1 MKYLIALLIL
11 PMFVISQSDIYTV
24 GIPIVTKSETWIENV
39 NLHSDLIIEPGVTL
53 TIKKEVYVNPAA
65 KIIVKRGAK
74 LIVDGGKITSA
85 CGELWK
91 GVEVWGTTSQSQNP
105 TYQGWVEVIN
115 GGTIENSLMGI
126 YANKPSNTIEGDWEP
141 GYTGGI
147 IRCSDAYFINNK
159 VAAQFFGYGFTS
171 ASYFTDCVFKTNDDY
186 IGSVNPEFFI
196 DVTGTSQLI
205 ITNCDFLNETETQYF
220 QSGINSFNSILIVRG
235 ICLGG
240 DPCTSWDNGNFQNLE
255 YGIYAT
261 ASTSTKYIDIRNT
274 DFTENYRG
282 LYISGMTAPRV
293 TSNKFYIN
301 EPFVTNGGY
310 GMYLDHSTGYWV
322 EDNDFLHEG
331 DSIVG
336 IGLIVHHSGT
346 AANEVYRNRF
356 LNLTQGISAQEQ
368 NKGTRTGLQIRCN
381 DFDECD
387 ADILVPLVSSQGYG
401 IASNQ
406 GSNSTLP
413 QNMAGN
419 LFYIPSQTPDGD
431 FDDIKNQAASFTYF
445 YPTNYEPGYLRTK
458 PIDYTTSVSIVGKP
472 VVPSWSLTNGCP
484 SHIEGGGGGGG
495 NGMLMNT
502 ITGSDNAIEANESLL
517 AEIIDGGNTE
527 NLDADVEN
535 SIPPEAEQVYT
546 ELMSLSPYLSE
557 TVVSTSIEKENVL
570 PNAMIRDVM
579 VANPHTAKSDEL
591 IEKLDERNNP
601 MPDYMKAQVL
611 EGRDIMTE
619 KQSIEADIANY
630 KLIKARAFNEL
641 TRQYLGS
648 AENVQVSLDSLEQL
662 YEQDNE
668 PESKYRLA
676 VLKLESGDYIEAEAI
691 LENILLQ
698 YGLSGDDLA
707 AHEQMTELLELVSGI
722 YISGRNL
729 SETDSSEVQQLA
741 ILESE
746 GDNPANIYARN
757 ILLSSCDISYDEP
770 VQLPDLMK
778 SAAATE
784 EYEKLLNAKPPR
796 NLEVYPNPS
805 KDFVIIGYTT
815 GEETLPSQEG
825 MIEIQDAAGRVIK
838 TISLK
843 SKKDQMILITKEWK
857 SGVYIAILRINGKLM
872 DTGKF
877 SIVN

>member
-1 MKYLIALLIL
+1 M
-11 PMFVISQSDIYTV
+11 
-24 GIPIVTKSETWIENV
+24 
-39 NLHSDLIIEPGVTL
+39 GV
-53 TIKKEVYVNPAA
+53 
-65 KIIVKRGAK
+65 
-74 LIVDGGKITSA
+74 
-85 CGELWK
+85 
-91 GVEVWGTTSQSQNP
+91 
-105 TYQGWVEVIN
+105 
-115 GGTIENSLMGI
+115 
-126 YANKPSNTIEGDWEP
+126 
-141 GYTGGI
+141 
-147 IRCSDAYFINNK
+147 
-159 VAAQFFGYGFTS
+159 
-171 ASYFTDCVFKTNDDY
+171 
-186 IGSVNPEFFI
+186 
-196 DVTGTSQLI
+196 
-205 ITNCDFLNETETQYF
+205 
-220 QSGINSFNSILIVRG
+220 
-235 ICLGG
+235 
-240 DPCTSWDNGNFQNLE
+240 
-255 YGIYAT
+255 
-261 ASTSTKYIDIRNT
+261 
-274 DFTENYRG
+274 
-282 LYISGMTAPRV
+282 
-293 TSNKFYIN
+293 
-301 EPFVTNGGY
+301 
-310 GMYLDHSTGYWV
+310 
-322 EDNDFLHEG
+322 
-331 DSIVG
+331 
-336 IGLIVHHSGT
+336 GLIVHHSGT

-387 ADILVPLVSSQGYG
+387 ADILVPLVSSPGYG

-431 FDDIKNQAASFTYF
+431 FDDIKNQAASLTYY
-445 YPTNYEPGYLRTK
+445 YPNNTFVTNVR
-458 PIDYTTSVSIVGKP
+458 PIDFTSGTVTLYPKNVTQY
-472 VVPSWSLTNGCP
+472 WTFENGCP
-484 SHIEGGGGGGG
+484 SHIEGGGGGSG

-502 ITGSDNAIEANESLL
+502 IAGSDDAIEANEGML

-591 IEKLDERNNP
+591 IEKLGERNNP

-619 KQSIEADIANY
+619 KQSVEADIANY

-662 YEQDNE
+662 YTQDNE

-676 VLKLESGDYIEAEAI
+676 VLKLESEDYTGAEAI
-691 LENILLQ
+691 LENIPLQ
-698 YGLSGDDLA
+698 YGLSGDELA
-707 AHEQMTELLELVSGI
+707 AHEQMTELFELVSGI

-741 ILESE
+741 LLASE

-757 ILLSSCDISYDEP
+757 ILLSSGDISYDEP

-825 MIEIQDAAGRVIK
+825 MIEIQDAAGRIIK
-838 TISLK
+838 TVSFK
-843 SKKDQMILITKEWK
+843 SKRDQVTVITKDWK
-857 SGVYIAILRINGKLM
+857 SGIYIASLKLNGNII
-872 DTGKF
+872 GSVKF
-877 SIVN
+877 TLVK